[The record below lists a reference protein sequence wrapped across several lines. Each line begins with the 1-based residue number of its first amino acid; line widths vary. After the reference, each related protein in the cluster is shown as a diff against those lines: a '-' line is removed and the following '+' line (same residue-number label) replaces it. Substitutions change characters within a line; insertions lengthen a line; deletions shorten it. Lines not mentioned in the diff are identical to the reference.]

1 MVLVRIA
8 RQSEL
13 GPGQQLLKESH
24 DKKILLVRHN
34 NSVFATDAHCWHHGH
49 SLQTGL
55 VLDIED
61 VAHGTHKCVIQCPAH
76 KMLICLSSGVKVDQM
91 LGGNVCSS
99 KDQKQRVYSVHM
111 DSEFIFVDIP
121 EIQLP
126 LPSDLYN
133 QTASAFSSQ
142 HHFNHH
148 LTPPHPHPTTQGFG
162 LMGPSLSAPL
172 PPPQQQQQQQQ
183 FTATN
188 NNEAPPP
195 TPLQPYAGFA
205 SRPLVSENGEKADFY
220 NSADNP
226 PLQFSQE
233 SITSSQTQE
242 HPASPM
248 QLSAPPPKIQFPA
261 SKNGGSGSGP
271 VPAHIARRKAAT
283 AAILKRS
290 YVPPTAPLVD
300 ALPPPPQKLVKKT
313 SAQKTLFETWGIQNQ
328 QQQQHQASPVAV
340 GGNDAMDMS

>member
-13 GPGQQLLKESH
+13 GPDQQLLKESH

-61 VAHGTHKCVIQCPAH
+61 VAEGTHKCVIQCPAH

-111 DSEFIFVDIP
+111 DSEFIFIDIP

-133 QTASAFSSQ
+133 QTASAFPPQ
-142 HHFNHH
+142 HHYNRH
-148 LTPPHPHPTTQGFG
+148 LPPPHPTTQGFG
-162 LMGPSLSAPL
+162 LIGPSSSAPL
-172 PPPQQQQQQQQ
+172 PQQQQ
-183 FTATN
+183 FSDTNINTN

-205 SRPLVSENGEKADFY
+205 SRPLVSELGEKTDFHD
-220 NSADNP
+220 SADNP
-226 PLQFSQE
+226 PLQFSQD
-233 SITSSQTQE
+233 SVTSSQQQQ

-261 SKNGGSGSGP
+261 SKNGGGP

-290 YVPPTAPLVD
+290 YVPPSAPLVD
-300 ALPPPPQKLVKKT
+300 TLPPPPPPPQKLVRKT
-313 SAQKTLFETWGIQNQ
+313 SAQKTLFETWGIQYQ
-328 QQQQHQASPVAV
+328 QQQQASPVAV